1 MTAFP
6 LLAKELTEIAAR
18 RRTYVTRVVYGL
30 LLYGV
35 FAAINFSALKRAS
48 LSPMNAM
55 GAGREMFMV
64 LIFLQIIGIYLFL
77 PAMTAGLITQE
88 KERDSLVLLF
98 LTELKPWQILLQ
110 KYASGLVAIV
120 SFMLIGMPLG
130 ALCYAYGGVPPEQL
144 FIGVWV
150 LFLTCLQVAA
160 FALMC
165 SCRARTT
172 VGAFIGTYI
181 GQVVLFFGLGLFGE
195 FLNRV
200 LGDYDFPDKLL
211 HVFLAYPQTL
221 LFWVASAPYSGLGSP
236 VTGTSSFVSW
246 ALLRSLPSLGATV
259 LFLLI
264 ARFYFVRRA
273 FAPARNR
280 LLGLFRRLDSF
291 MQYTNR
297 WIGGVTFRTRD
308 RELPGDDPIAWREMS
323 RTTLGRPQY
332 LARIFLALEIPTLVL
347 CFWAMIEGGG
357 GNTATLSEL
366 AAVLGTLAVV
376 VLSAFS
382 ANAFVSERVNQ
393 TFEVLLTT
401 SLHASDIVRQK
412 ARMLTRFKWVLGL
425 PVMTVFAVKWWI
437 VSDLHSW
444 SSKGPY
450 HDDPNLYLLTAML
463 TLAVYLPLVQWLSLW
478 IGLKMRTRFRAIL
491 TALGV
496 VVAWCVVPI
505 LACIVLQID
514 TERSLGGIVLGLS
527 SPLGVPF
534 INEASDLRGI
544 FGQAPLVGISI
555 NFLIYGAIA
564 AFIRHRCLSRAD
576 RYLRG

>member
-1 MTAFP
+1 MNAFP
-6 LLAKELTEIAAR
+6 LLTKELTEIAAR

-35 FAAINFSALKRAS
+35 FAAINFSTLKRAS
-48 LSPMNAM
+48 LSPMNAI

-110 KYASGLVAIV
+110 KLGSGLVAIV

-144 FIGVWV
+144 YVGVWV

-165 SCRARTT
+165 SSRARTT
-172 VGAFIGTYI
+172 VGAFIRTYA
-181 GQVVLFFGLGLFGE
+181 GLAALFFGLEMFGE
-195 FLNRV
+195 LLNHFS
-200 LGDYDFPDKLL
+200 LGSNFPRLL
-211 HVFLAYPQTL
+211 LQVFPAFPQTL
-221 LFWVASAPYSGLGSP
+221 FVEVVHPFYTSTAPRFNSM
-236 VTGTSSFVSW
+236 TFVSW

-259 LFLLI
+259 IFLLI

-280 LLGLFRRLDSF
+280 LLGLFRRLDAF

-297 WIGGVTFRTRD
+297 WIGGVTFRTRN
-308 RELPGDDPIAWREMS
+308 RELPEDDPIAWREMS
-323 RTTLGRPQY
+323 RTALGRPQY
-332 LARIFLALEIPTLVL
+332 LARIFLALEVPTLVL

-401 SLHASDIVRQK
+401 PLEASDIVRQK
-412 ARMLTRFKWVLGL
+412 ARMLSRFMWVLAL
-425 PVMTVFAVKWWI
+425 PVMTVFAVKGWLLI
-437 VSDLHSW
+437 DLLGWRPQDQHRD
-444 SSKGPY
+444 GPT
-450 HDDPNLYLLTAML
+450 LYLLTTTL
-463 TLAVYLPLVQWLSLW
+463 TIAVYLPLVKWLSLW

-496 VVAWCVVPI
+496 IVAWCVVPI
-505 LACIVLQID
+505 LVCIVLQID
-514 TERSLGGIVLGLS
+514 TDRSLGGWMLALS
-527 SPLGVPF
+527 SPLAVPVV
-534 INEASDLRGI
+534 NEESDLRGL
-544 FGQAPLVGISI
+544 FGNAPVVGMLI
-555 NFLIYGAIA
+555 NFLSYRLIA
-564 AFIRHRCLSRAD
+564 DFIRRRCLRHAD